1 MADVG
6 LKHVQI
12 VSLGRG
18 VTRIG
23 CANVGF
29 ADVAAVYSNDGWD
42 VEIQQTNIDDAEQLA
57 ALVAE
62 FKRTEG
68 LL

>member
-1 MADVG
+1 MPDVG

-29 ADVAAVYSNDGWD
+29 ADVAANYVDGGWD
-42 VEIQQTNIDDAEQLA
+42 VEVQQTNIDDAEQLA
-57 ALVAE
+57 ALVQE
-62 FKRTEG
+62 FRKTEG
-68 LL
+68 LS